1 MKTKA
6 STLTSRMVSEFCAKR
21 LAPVLPEEVVQTL
34 QRYMVELLARED
46 YPPYRGAGLDLTTL
60 AQTLSLERAVLQS
73 QKAQLSSVFDAIART
88 VAEGRLRS
96 DLPTRRRRATQED
109 AAAASPRPKTRAEVP
124 ARSGKRPGRKSHPV
138 VEFPEPLFSTWD
150 EPDSFGAALKLHASR
165 HGETTYHLY
174 DAVVRPEDGV
184 NRSTLIS
191 WGRGTKLPRAT
202 ISLEIL
208 GRIERRYRLPEGYF
222 LEKAGTRDRAPGDFN
237 LEGVTPA
244 ERRRLAWHL
253 PDDFNRRS
261 RYEQAEILD
270 WVRNVIIS
278 GSTDYRR
285 YQAAMMRQRY
295 AVRFTCASGPRRPSS
310 IAQTP
315 EDSGITIAPKRLS
328 DEMAAILRFKTATFA
343 DFGLQRNGVWGTQTA
358 SQKVEHFG
366 LWFGAFAAPPE
377 SEVQGRGVDPKL
389 LTFAMMV
396 FPQVWDWYL
405 TWRER
410 RRGFYT
416 KWEVDL
422 LSIAAAFCRE
432 ETGWL
437 RQTPRIADNLR
448 EIDGLINSQ
457 DIAAVRADW
466 AGACERMYKHARRR
480 IKEIDRVAR
489 IHRDPFEP
497 ILPVLEASSPVGE
510 YRKITEEIL
519 ARMPDERHHPRAAA
533 EAVRSFLLLRIGLHT
548 GLRQKNL
555 RELLLCKPGNLPTP
569 ERKLED
575 MKRGEL
581 RWSSRDHGW
590 EILIPSVAF
599 KNANSSFFGSKP
611 FRLIL
616 PDLGR
621 LYELLEAWIDRHRSR
636 LIGAAADPGTLFVKT
651 AKRTSTNASY
661 CQNTFYEAWRTAI
674 QRYGIYNPWTERGA
688 IKGLLPHGPHN
699 VRDVLATHI
708 LKQTGSYEQA
718 SYAIQDTA
726 EMVAQHYGRFLPQD
740 KAEIAARILNQV
752 WQAA

>member
-1 MKTKA
+1 M
-6 STLTSRMVSEFCAKR
+6 REC
-21 LAPVLPEEVVQTL
+21 LAD
-34 QRYMVELLARED
+34 LLERNE
-46 YPPYRGAGLDLTTL
+46 YPPYRDGGLDLHAL
-60 AQTLSLERAVLQS
+60 AGQLGMDPSRLAHVRDSLQPIFDAVARAV
-73 QKAQLSSVFDAIART
+73 
-88 VAEGRLRS
+88 AEYRLRPEPKPRPKRVS
-96 DLPTRRRRATQED
+96 
-109 AAAASPRPKTRAEVP
+109 AAGPADVARKVAASPSRSSL
-124 ARSGKRPGRKSHPV
+124 ARKGKRPGRQPKPV
-138 VEFPEPLFSTWD
+138 VEFPEPLETTWE
-150 EPDSFGAALKLHASR
+150 EPDSFGEALRLHAAR
-165 HGETTYHLY
+165 HGETVYHLY
-174 DAVVRPEDGV
+174 NAVVRPEDGV
-184 NRSTLIS
+184 HRSTLIT
-191 WGRGTKLPRAT
+191 WGRGVKAPRSA

-208 GRIERRYRLPEGYF
+208 QRIERRYRLPAGYF
-222 LEKAGTRDRAPGDFN
+222 AGKVGGTHRAPGDFE
-237 LEGVTPA
+237 LSEIAPA

-253 PDDFNRRS
+253 PDDFNRRP
-261 RYEQAEILD
+261 RREQAEIVD
-270 WVRNVIIS
+270 WVRNVVIS

-285 YQAAMMRQRY
+285 YQTAMMRQRY
-295 AVRFTCASGPRRPSS
+295 AVRFTCASGPRRKSS
-310 IAQTP
+310 IATA
-315 EDSGITIAPKRLS
+315 EGESGIINAPKRLN
-328 DEMAAILRFKTATFA
+328 DEMAEILRFKTSTFA
-343 DFGLQRNGVWGTQTA
+343 AFGLQRNGVWGEETA

-377 SEVQGRGVDPKL
+377 SEVQGFGVDPRL
-389 LTFAMMV
+389 LTFAMMI

-405 TWRER
+405 QWRER

-416 KWEVDL
+416 KWEIDL

-437 RQTPRIADNLR
+437 RQTPRMAANLL
-448 EIDGLINSQ
+448 EIEGLISEQ
-457 DIAAVRADW
+457 DITETRADW
-466 AGACERMYKHARRR
+466 GGACDRMYKHARRR

-497 ILPVLEASSPVGE
+497 ILPVLEAPSPVGE

-519 ARMPDERHHPRAAA
+519 RRMPDERHHPRSTA
-533 EAVRSFLLLRIGLHT
+533 EAVRAFLLLRIGLHT

-555 RELLLCKPGNLPTP
+555 RELLLCRRGDLPTA
-569 ERKLED
+569 ERRLED

-581 RWSSRDHGW
+581 RWSTRDQGW

-599 KNANSSFFGSKP
+599 KNANSSFFGAKP

-621 LYELLEAWIDRHRSR
+621 LYETIEAWIDRHRAR
-636 LIGAAADPGTLFVKT
+636 LIGSAADPGTFFVKT
-651 AKRTSTNASY
+651 AKMTSTNAAY

-674 QRYGIYNPWTERGA
+674 QRYGIYNPWTGKGA

-752 WQAA
+752 WEAA

>member
-6 STLTSRMVSEFCAKR
+6 STLTPRMLSEFCEKR
-21 LAPVLPEEVVQTL
+21 LAPALPREVVKTL
-34 QRYMVELLARED
+34 HQYMCELLAREE
-46 YPPYRGAGLDLTTL
+46 YPPYRGAGLDLMAL
-60 AQTLSLERAVLQS
+60 AQMLSIDRGLLLA
-73 QKAQLSSVFDAIART
+73 QKAQLRPVFDAIARH
-88 VAEGRLRS
+88 VAEARLRS
-96 DLPTRRRRATQED
+96 GLPARRTRLSAE
-109 AAAASPRPKTRAEVP
+109 AAATVSQPTPPRTKTSRPPRNSTGRPPRPVI
-124 ARSGKRPGRKSHPV
+124 
-138 VEFPEPLFSTWD
+138 EFPVPLFTTWD
-150 EPDSFGAALKLHASR
+150 EPENFGSALRLHASR
-165 HGETTYHLY
+165 HGETIYHLY

-191 WGRGTKLPRAT
+191 WGRGKKLPRAA

-222 LEKAGTRDRAPGDFN
+222 SAIAGTPDRAPGDFN
-237 LEGVTPA
+237 LEGVTHA
-244 ERRRLAWHL
+244 ERRRLVWHL
-253 PDDFNRRS
+253 PDDFNHRS
-261 RYEQAEILD
+261 RQEQAEILD
-270 WVRNVIIS
+270 WVRNVIVS

-295 AVRFTCASGPRRPSS
+295 AVRFTCVSGSRRKSS

-315 EDSGITIAPKRLS
+315 EDSGIIIAPKRLN
-328 DEMAAILRFKTATFA
+328 DEMAAILKFKTATFA
-343 DFGLQRNGVWGTQTA
+343 AFGLQRNGVWGSETA

-389 LTFAMMV
+389 LTFGIMI

-437 RQTPRIADNLR
+437 RQTPRIADGLLDI
-448 EIDGLINSQ
+448 EGLISQ
-457 DIAAVRADW
+457 SDIAEVRKDW
-466 AGACERMYKHARRR
+466 ASACERMYKHARRR
-480 IKEIDRVAR
+480 IKEIERVAR
-489 IHRDPFEP
+489 VHRDPFEP
-497 ILPVLEASSPVGE
+497 ILSVLEAPSPVGE

-519 ARMPDERHHPRAAA
+519 NRMPDEHYHPRAAA

-555 RELLLCKPGNLPTP
+555 RELLLCKPGTLPTP
-569 ERKLED
+569 ERRLED

-581 RWSSRDHGW
+581 RWSSRDQGW
-590 EILIPSVAF
+590 EILIPSIAF
-599 KNANSSFFGSKP
+599 KNANSSFFGAKP

-636 LIGAAADPGTLFVKT
+636 LIGAAADPHTLFVKT
-651 AKRTSTNASY
+651 AKMTSTNAAY
-661 CQNTFYEAWRTAI
+661 CQNTFYEAWRTTI
-674 QRYGIYNPWTERGA
+674 QRYGIYNPWTKRGA
-688 IKGLLPHGPHN
+688 IQGLLPHGPHN

-752 WQAA
+752 WLAA

>member
-6 STLTSRMVSEFCAKR
+6 SILTSRMLSDFCTKR
-21 LAPVLPEEVVQTL
+21 LAPVLPDPMVKDL
-34 QRYMVELLARED
+34 QRYMVDLLTQGE
-46 YPPYRGAGLDLTTL
+46 YPPYRGAGLDLTAL
-60 AQTLSLERAVLQS
+60 AQTLSLDLGVL
-73 QKAQLSSVFDAIART
+73 KAQKTHLSPVFDAIARS
-88 VAEGRLRS
+88 VAEARLQNG
-96 DLPTRRRRATQED
+96 LPARQPRVSSRLPISGVSLQET
-109 AAAASPRPKTRAEVP
+109 ASPRA
-124 ARSGKRPGRKSHPV
+124 GKVPGRKRLPV
-138 VEFPEPLFSTWD
+138 IEFPEPLFSVWE
-150 EPDSFGAALKLHASR
+150 EPQDFGAALKLHASR
-165 HGETTYHLY
+165 HGETTYHLFN
-174 DAVVRPEDGV
+174 AVVRPEDGV
-184 NRSTLIS
+184 NRSTVIS
-191 WGRGTKLPRAT
+191 WGRGTKLPRAA

-208 GRIERRYRLPEGYF
+208 GRIERRYRLPAGYF
-222 LEKAGTRDRAPGDFN
+222 SSKTGNPDRAPGDFN
-237 LEGVTPA
+237 LKGVTPA
-244 ERRRLAWHL
+244 ERRRLASHL
-253 PDDFNRRS
+253 PEDFNLRS
-261 RYEQAEILD
+261 QHEQAEILD
-270 WVRNVIIS
+270 WVRNVVIS
-278 GSTDYRR
+278 GSTEYRR

-295 AVRFTCASGPRRPSS
+295 AVRFSALSGPRRKSS
-310 IAQTP
+310 IAQAP
-315 EDSGITIAPKRLS
+315 EESGIILAPKRLN
-328 DEMAAILRFKTATFA
+328 DEMAAILKFKTSTFA
-343 DFGLQRNGVWGTQTA
+343 AFGLQRNGVWGTETA

-366 LWFGAFAAPPE
+366 LWFGAFAAPPD
-377 SEVQGRGVDPKL
+377 SEVQGLGVDPKR
-389 LTFAMMV
+389 LTFAMMI

-422 LSIAAAFCRE
+422 LSIAAAFCRT

-437 RQTPRIADNLR
+437 RQTPRIADSLGA
-448 EIDGLINSQ
+448 IDGLISQ
-457 DIAAVRADW
+457 HDIAEARADW
-466 AGACERMYKHARRR
+466 PAACDRMYKHARSR
-480 IKEIDRVAR
+480 IKEINRVAR

-497 ILPVLEASSPVGE
+497 ILPVLEAPSPVGE

-519 ARMPDERHHPRAAA
+519 NRMPDERHHPRAAA

-569 ERKLED
+569 ERRLED
-575 MKRGEL
+575 LKRGEL
-581 RWSSRDHGW
+581 RWSSREQGW
-590 EILIPSVAF
+590 EILIPSVGF
-599 KNANSSFFGSKP
+599 KNANSSFFGAKP

-621 LYELLEAWIDRHRSR
+621 LYEFLEAWIERHRDR
-636 LIGAAADPGTLFVKT
+636 LIGSATDPNTLFVKT
-651 AKRTSTNASY
+651 AKMTSTNAAY
-661 CQNTFYEAWRTAI
+661 CQNTFYEAWRTVI
-674 QRYGIYNPWTERGA
+674 QRYGIYNPWTDRGA